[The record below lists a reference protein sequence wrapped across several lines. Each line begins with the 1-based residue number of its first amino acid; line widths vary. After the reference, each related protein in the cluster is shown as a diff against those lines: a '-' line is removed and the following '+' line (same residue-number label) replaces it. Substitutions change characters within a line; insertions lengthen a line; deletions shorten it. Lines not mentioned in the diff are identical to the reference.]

1 MKLTKKLDIEN
12 KTDYFFNNM
21 TNINDFDPR
30 LLSINEITVFNS
42 GSTFCGIHYCEK
54 SNTPYIIFNNVKCI
68 FRKNGENKYLII
80 CESRKN
86 KEMLKSYTK
95 IFDEIK
101 KQIMFIT
108 GDEVFVMGKSLTR
121 FKIKTNNV
129 LPYNEIINVSVC
141 VIVIKGIFEEN
152 YP

>member
-1 MKLTKKLDIEN
+1 
-12 KTDYFFNNM
+12 
-21 TNINDFDPR
+21 
-30 LLSINEITVFNS
+30 
-42 GSTFCGIHYCEK
+42 
-54 SNTPYIIFNNVKCI
+54 
-68 FRKNGENKYLII
+68 
-80 CESRKN
+80 
-86 KEMLKSYTK
+86 MLKSYTK